1 MSEQYMVENPEVSA
15 QYVNQN
21 FVRKVFDEGQIKEA
35 EAQSTSFIR
44 DRLRQEAAVR
54 EIIVPQGIS
63 EDEIDRDENTD
74 QPKKIIDKEPD
85 SVATFVQFQGTGRRT
100 WFRGKRYSVYFGK
113 IESQR
118 FTKSKFELM
127 SYTSDIRKI
136 LSDNSVKD
144 MADEEDRKF
153 HELVSD
159 IITNAAGAQTTTG
172 PFQSATF
179 KAAMQ
184 GLLGRRRPVGKMLMT
199 KERYMDAID
208 LPATTVGDDIAQRH
222 FDEGI
227 ESSQKLWGL
236 PVVTTIKADIYPS
249 NKAWIFSPQMPN
261 NFLGNF
267 FLLQDATLY
276 IKQEAD
282 IISFW
287 SYEALGIGIGNRESM
302 QEIVFP

>member
-1 MSEQYMVENPEVSA
+1 MQYMVENPEVTA
-15 QYVNQN
+15 QFVNSN
-21 FVRKVFDEGQIKEA
+21 FVRKIEEGRIKEA
-35 EAQSTSFIR
+35 EVESSAFIR
-44 DRLRQEAAVR
+44 DKLRQEAAVR
-54 EIIVPQGIS
+54 EIIIPQGIS
-63 EDEIDRDENTD
+63 EEEIDRDEHTD

-85 SVATFVQFQGTGRRT
+85 SKATFVQFQGTGRRT
-100 WFRGKRYSVYFGK
+100 WFRGKRYSIYFGK
-113 IESQR
+113 VESQR

-127 SYTSDIRKI
+127 TYTSDIRKI

-153 HELVSD
+153 YELVD
-159 IITNAAGAQTTTG
+159 TIITGAGGAQQTAG
-172 PFQSATF
+172 PFQSGTF

-184 GLLGRRRPVGKMLMT
+184 SMLDRRRPIGKMLMT
-199 KERYMDAID
+199 KARYMDALD

-227 ESSQKLWGL
+227 EASQKLWGI
-236 PVVTTIKADIYPS
+236 PVVTTIKSDIYPS
-249 NKAWIFSPQMPN
+249 ANAWVFSPQMPN

-287 SYEALGIGIGNRESM
+287 SYEALGCGIGNSESM
-302 QEIVFP
+302 QQIDFS